1 MSQEQGQVPTLQWT
15 ASRPTAQATALD
27 LLRQDTLGEFE
38 ILAEL
43 GRGGMAT
50 VYLAHDIPLDRKVA
64 IKVMSAALMDEGL
77 AERFRR
83 EARTAAALN
92 HPHIIPVYAVRERS
106 GLLYFVMKFIPGQS
120 LDPIVK
126 SGAPISIPMA
136 HIILAQAAA
145 ALGYAHRRGVIHRDV
160 KPANIM
166 LDDEGWVVMTDF
178 GIAKVATATGLTMTG
193 VTVGTPAYMSPEQC
207 AGKEV
212 TGASDQYSLGVLA
225 YELITGQKP
234 FTATTAMAMMYSH
247 FNDTPAPLRS
257 LRPDCPP
264 ALEEKVLRM
273 LAKAPEDRWPSIEE
287 IFGAPSLA
295 HDDPNRKALVNLAL
309 SSSQNAAI
317 AGRIST
323 PTSPVPPARRSAT
336 TVAMPGPG
344 SATSR
349 FGEPPAIP
357 VSGASTPAPGRRPI
371 PRPDGGN
378 RTNTIAIGAVAAVA
392 LAVAGYFA
400 LRNRPVS
407 TAVPPDSTAQQVTGL
422 APDTARQLDT
432 TKVVVAAPPAESLRA
447 TPPAPQ
453 PEAPAPVAV
462 TLASIRAT
470 TSSVDLEIGKTT
482 RVAAQVFGSDG
493 NVMRQHPAIAWRS
506 SAPRIA
512 SVARDGTIRAL
523 AAGSASVIGSVSGKA
538 DTIAVRVT
546 APVVAPPPVVAAVPE
561 TTVAP
566 PPTVANV
573 GLSAPNTPLKVGES
587 VTLVLTVRD
596 TRGNTLTDRRATWE
610 SSDPAIASV
619 LNGMVTARAAGSA
632 TITATVEGR
641 SATARVA
648 VATPPDPAAD
658 RARATTEIAAQL
670 SAFAAALEK
679 RDVSEFKQV
688 LTSAQ
693 YSGWEQLLGQ
703 ARVRRVDAEFQSL
716 EAPKIEQSTASQRV
730 RLKLQRTV
738 AGEVAGNFDANYLAR
753 FEQADGKWR
762 LTQLRPD

>member
-1 MSQEQGQVPTLQWT
+1 VSSEQGQVPTLQWT
-15 ASRPTAQATALD
+15 ASRPIAQATALD

-136 HIILAQAAA
+136 HVILAQAAA

-264 ALEEKVLRM
+264 ELEEKVLRM
-273 LAKAPEDRWPSIEE
+273 LAKAPEDRWQSIEE

-317 AGRIST
+317 AGAISS

-336 TVAMPGPG
+336 TVAMAGPG

-378 RTNTIAIGAVAAVA
+378 RTSTIAIGATAAAA
-392 LAVAGYFA
+392 LVVAGYFA
-400 LRNRPVS
+400 LRNRPATS
-407 TAVPPDSTAQQVTGL
+407 ALPPDSMTPPVSSA
-422 APDTARQLDT
+422 APDTVRQVDT
-432 TKVVVAAPPAESLRA
+432 AKVVVPVPAPESLRA

-453 PEAPAPVAV
+453 PEAPPPAV
-462 TLASIRAT
+462 TLASVRAT
-470 TSSVDLEIGKTT
+470 TSSVDLEIGKST

-493 NVMRQHPAIAWRS
+493 NLMRQHPAIGWRS

-523 AAGSASVIGSVSGKA
+523 TAGTASVIASVSGRS

-546 APVVAPPPVVAAVPE
+546 AAYVAPPPVVAAAPE

-573 GLSAPNTPLKVGES
+573 GLSEPNTPLKVGES
-587 VTLVLTVRD
+587 VLLALSVRD
-596 TRGNTLTDRRATWE
+596 TRGNTLTDRRASWE

-619 LNGMVTARAAGSA
+619 VNGTVTARAAGSA

-641 SATARVA
+641 SATARVT

-670 SAFAAALEK
+670 SAFAAAIEK
-679 RDVSEFKQV
+679 RDVSDFKQV

-693 YSGWEQLLGQ
+693 YQGWEQMLGQ
-703 ARVRRVDAEFQSL
+703 ARLRRVGAEFQAL
-716 EAPKIEQSTASQRV
+716 EAAKIEQTTASQRV

-738 AGEVAGNFDANYLAR
+738 AGEPASNTESNYLAR
-753 FEQADGKWR
+753 FEHSDGKWR